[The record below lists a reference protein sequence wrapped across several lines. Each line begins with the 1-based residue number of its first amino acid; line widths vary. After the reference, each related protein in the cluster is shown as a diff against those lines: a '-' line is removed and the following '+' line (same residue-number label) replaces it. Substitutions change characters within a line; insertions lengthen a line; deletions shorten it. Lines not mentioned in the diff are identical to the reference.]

1 MDRIRNAARR
11 GLEALAFAMALLAA
25 AGMTAIVIIIVTS
38 VTMRKLAQPLYF
50 TEEVVGLLLSVS
62 LLLAL
67 PMVTL
72 KAGHVR
78 VSIVESML
86 TGRGRTALAVLAAFV
101 GIGFCAWVTYEALD
115 WLAFAL
121 RLNLKTETSRILLFP
136 WMALLPFCLGLTGIM
151 FIARLIGLFHETTD
165 DDVPTVDG

>member
-1 MDRIRNAARR
+1 MDLIRNAVRR
-11 GLEALAFAMALLAA
+11 GLAAVAFAMALLAA
-25 AGMTAIVIIIVTS
+25 AGMTAIVVIIVTS
-38 VTMRKLAQPLYF
+38 VTLRKLAQPLYF

-62 LLLAL
+62 LFLAL

-78 VSIVESML
+78 VSIVESAIKGW
-86 TGRGRTALAVLAAFV
+86 GRSALAVLAACV
-101 GIGFCAWVTYEALD
+101 GIGFCAWVTYEAMD

-136 WMALLPFCLGLTGIM
+136 WMALMPLSLGLTGVM
-151 FIARLIGLFHETTD
+151 FLARLFGLYDETAGD
-165 DDVPTVDG
+165 DASTADG